1 MKLLVCCLAFGS
13 LPALGQR
20 DLPVAPVALYTEFQH
35 GASPVAIDALH
46 QELDAIMSPL
56 NMRFEWRSLAA
67 ARGDDPTVQLA
78 VIRFKGQ
85 CDGATLKRSPSRHGA
100 LGWTHVSDGA
110 ILPFSDVDCD
120 RIRGFVGR
128 TLAKAPAEERDG
140 MVGRAIARVL
150 AHELYHIFANTARHG
165 VWGIGKAAYTVEE
178 LLAPQFRFETAER
191 GVLRAGK
198 ASASLD
204 GRAALT
210 ISPPTPTTAPR

>member
-20 DLPVAPVALYTEFQH
+20 DLPVAPVALYTEFQQ
-35 GASPVAIDALH
+35 GASPASVDALH

-78 VIRFKGQ
+78 VISFKGQ
-85 CDGATLKRSPSRHGA
+85 CNGAALKPGPSNSGA

-110 ILPFSDVDCD
+110 ILPFSGVDCD
-120 RIRGFVGR
+120 RIRSFVGR
-128 TLAKAPAEERDG
+128 KLAKAPAGDRDG
-140 MVGRAIARVL
+140 MVGRAMARVL
-150 AHELYHIFANTARHG
+150 AHELYHIFANTAHHG

-178 LLAPQFRFETAER
+178 LLGPQFHLEAAER
-191 GVLRAGK
+191 GALRAGR
-198 ASASLD
+198 AYASLTS
-204 GRAALT
+204 AK
-210 ISPPTPTTAPR
+210 